1 MSYELQVSSLGG
13 SSRISTALG
22 IIASNWRIT
31 TQFSRQGFYPEAGA
45 THRFRPLTD
54 TEADMHEAAI
64 TYLSRNFKRVE
75 QHIIESEQLSEE
87 DADELAIAEFI
98 TAAQDYINRCRAATA
113 EIDPGEDAMFGN
125 QEVPPFHEA
134 RTLTGA
140 EDICYDSAVAMLTV
154 VFNYRSHAEKAFM
167 SNILEKFLDD
177 E

>member
-1 MSYELQVSSLGG
+1 
-13 SSRISTALG
+13 
-22 IIASNWRIT
+22 
-31 TQFSRQGFYPEAGA
+31 
-45 THRFRPLTD
+45 
-54 TEADMHEAAI
+54 MHEAAI

-98 TAAQDYINRCRAATA
+98 TAAQDYINRCRVATA

-140 EDICYDSAVAMLTV
+140 EDICYDSAVAMLTA
-154 VFNYRSHAEKAFM
+154 VFNYRSQAEKTFM
-167 SNILEKFLDD
+167 SNILDRFL
-177 E
+177 EE